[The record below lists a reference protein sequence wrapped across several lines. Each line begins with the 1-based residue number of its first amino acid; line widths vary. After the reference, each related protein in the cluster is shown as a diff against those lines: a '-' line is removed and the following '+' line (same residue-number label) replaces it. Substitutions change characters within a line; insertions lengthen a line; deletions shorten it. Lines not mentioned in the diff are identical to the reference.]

1 MKSPKQTHL
10 NLFFGNPS
18 GGLDSAHFF
27 KSMKTKLIY
36 LVLIL
41 FAFGYASGSERPNVL
56 FIVSD
61 DHGWGDLPSNWEETE
76 VRLPVLDQLAAQG
89 ARFSNYH
96 TVPLCAPSRACMFTG
111 QYSSE
116 NGMWRGNKGI
126 KRDVKMLSEYFS
138 EAGYATGCYG
148 KWHMGSNPGGLPNDR
163 GFDEFR
169 GFLSG
174 THGYWVTK
182 QRNRILHNAKPDD
195 SEGHTTE
202 LFTQWSANFIRKS
215 VAQKKPFFCYLAYN
229 AVHGPIRTDESKPAS
244 APKEWVD
251 KALARGVSFLRSD
264 YVAILEHMDHNI
276 GKLVDLI
283 DELNIS
289 NNTLVVFV
297 SDNGGCTMEGDFGG
311 RYPGNNGPYRGSK
324 ATTYQGG
331 LSVPFLINWK
341 GRVQQGMVSDDQV
354 MHCDVFATLLD
365 AAGIPLPEM
374 NGQNPMRGMSLLP
387 HMKSGGK
394 RPVPERSMIFE
405 LWGNIGLRKGNYKL
419 WADVGREF
427 TPDWKA
433 LVNKLKNSDLA
444 LFDLSKD
451 PSESK
456 NLRKQL
462 PEVYDALKQELIDHF
477 ANVNAEYP
485 TKETHPELFAP
496 GKKGSETSKQQAPDR
511 PKSSKAVGMR
521 GGRSKAFAAIDE
533 NRDGKATKEELDAWL
548 KNRAA
553 KSPDKFTYNPSQT
566 KGALKK
572 RDKNE
577 DGTLSLEEW
586 INASDTNK

>member
-1 MKSPKQTHL
+1 MARGLRGSELPPEACKTEGSGTVRLRRYPTSISDLVNTTHAPNPKLRTMPQ
-10 NLFFGNPS
+10 LFDTS
-18 GGLDSAHFF
+18 HFF
-27 KSMKTKLIY
+27 KSMKTKLYHIKFFH
-36 LVLIL
+36 LIVFL
-41 FAFGYASGSERPNVL
+41 FAFGYASGSDRPNVL

-61 DHGWGDLPSNWEETE
+61 DHGWGDLPSNWKETE
-76 VRLPVLDQLAAQG
+76 VRLPVLDKLADQG

-182 QRNRILHNAKPDD
+182 QRNRILHNGNPDD

-229 AVHGPIRTDESKPAS
+229 AVHGPIRTVESKPAS

-264 YVAILEHMDHNI
+264 YVAILEHMDYNI

-283 DELNIS
+283 DELKVS
-289 NNTLVVFV
+289 DNTLVVFV
-297 SDNGGCTMEGDFGG
+297 SDNGGCTMEGNFGG

-341 GRVQQGMVSDDQV
+341 GKVQQGMVSDDQV

-405 LWGNIGLRKGNYKL
+405 LWGNIGLRKGDYKL

-427 TPDWKA
+427 TPDWPA

-444 LFDLSKD
+444 LFDLGKD

-456 NLRKQL
+456 DLREQL
-462 PEVYDALKQELIDHF
+462 PEVYDNLKQELIYHF

-485 TKETHPELFAP
+485 PKASTP
-496 GKKGSETSKQQAPDR
+496 GK
-511 PKSSKAVGMR
+511 
-521 GGRSKAFAAIDE
+521 
-533 NRDGKATKEELDAWL
+533 
-548 KNRAA
+548 
-553 KSPDKFTYNPSQT
+553 
-566 KGALKK
+566 
-572 RDKNE
+572 
-577 DGTLSLEEW
+577 
-586 INASDTNK
+586 

>member
-1 MKSPKQTHL
+1 MTSPKKTHL
-10 NLFFGNPS
+10 NLFFGNAS
-18 GGLDSAHFF
+18 GGLDSVHFF
-27 KSMKTKLIY
+27 KSMKTKLYHIKFFH
-36 LVLIL
+36 LILFL
-41 FAFGYASGSERPNVL
+41 FAFGYAIGSDRPNVL

-61 DHGWGDLPSNWEETE
+61 DHGWGDLPSNWKETE

-182 QRNRILHNAKPDD
+182 QRNRILHNGEPDD

-264 YVAILEHMDHNI
+264 YVAILEHMDYNI

-283 DELNIS
+283 DELNVS

-297 SDNGGCTMEGDFGG
+297 SDNGGCTMEGNFGG

-387 HMKSGGK
+387 HLKSGGK

-405 LWGNIGLRKGNYKL
+405 LWGNIGLRKGDYKL

-427 TPDWKA
+427 TPDWPA

-444 LFDLSKD
+444 LFDLGKD

-456 NLRKQL
+456 DLREQL
-462 PEVYDALKQELIDHF
+462 PEVYDNLKQELIYHF

-485 TKETHPELFAP
+485 PKASTP
-496 GKKGSETSKQQAPDR
+496 GK
-511 PKSSKAVGMR
+511 
-521 GGRSKAFAAIDE
+521 
-533 NRDGKATKEELDAWL
+533 
-548 KNRAA
+548 
-553 KSPDKFTYNPSQT
+553 
-566 KGALKK
+566 
-572 RDKNE
+572 
-577 DGTLSLEEW
+577 
-586 INASDTNK
+586 